1 MKTDWNKRYSVKEYI
16 YGKQPN
22 HFFRTIM
29 DTLSPGEILL
39 PAEGEGRNSICAA
52 LRNWDVTAFDCSS
65 VARQKALRLAREN
78 GVEIDYYV
86 CDYSDFICHE
96 GTFDVIAFIYAHLPE
111 EQKHACYQHLLPCL
125 KIGGKVIFEAFSKN
139 QQKYQLNNP
148 QAGGPRDPGMLFSI
162 EEVEE
167 FFTGFHILKLE
178 EKDICLS
185 EGYGHIGT
193 SSVIQCLAEKI

>member
-1 MKTDWNKRYSVKEYI
+1 
-16 YGKQPN
+16 
-22 HFFRTIM
+22 M